1 VGFFRFIAF
10 SVVRAWQG
18 FWRNAMMSL
27 ATTATVVL
35 MLVLLSGL
43 YIVITGLNSGLQ
55 FIESKVGVTAQL
67 VDKLSDTSR
76 EKLIADTQRL
86 PGVKA
91 VSYISPQMAME
102 RLKEVYRQRGQE
114 LQLGDQT
121 EGKIS
126 IYASLEIQLTDP
138 KAADGVAAALRE
150 RPEVVQITTKQ
161 DELNKLVGIIN
172 VIRTV
177 GIVAIILVG
186 LTVLFMIV
194 NTIRIAVYSRAG
206 EIEIM
211 RLVGA
216 SDSFIRWPFI
226 LEGVLCGLI
235 GALIAIGL
243 VAVVWD
249 PIQPVMFDVFKLPV
263 AVGARFLATLSALLL
278 AVGLAVGAIGS
289 WISVR
294 SYLTA

>member
-1 VGFFRFIAF
+1 
-10 SVVRAWQG
+10 
-18 FWRNAMMSL
+18 
-27 ATTATVVL
+27 
-35 MLVLLSGL
+35 
-43 YIVITGLNSGLQ
+43 
-55 FIESKVGVTAQL
+55 
-67 VDKLSDTSR
+67 
-76 EKLIADTQRL
+76 
-86 PGVKA
+86 
-91 VSYISPQMAME
+91 
-102 RLKEVYRQRGQE
+102 
-114 LQLGDQT
+114 
-121 EGKIS
+121 
-126 IYASLEIQLTDP
+126 
-138 KAADGVAAALRE
+138 
-150 RPEVVQITTKQ
+150 
-161 DELNKLVGIIN
+161 
-172 VIRTV
+172 
-177 GIVAIILVG
+177 
-186 LTVLFMIV
+186 
-194 NTIRIAVYSRAG
+194 
-206 EIEIM
+206 M